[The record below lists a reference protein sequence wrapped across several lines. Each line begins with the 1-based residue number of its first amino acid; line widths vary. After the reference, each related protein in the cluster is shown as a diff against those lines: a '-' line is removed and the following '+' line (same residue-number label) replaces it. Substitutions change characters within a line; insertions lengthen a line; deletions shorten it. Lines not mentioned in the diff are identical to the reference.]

1 MNALKQV
8 KKLVLF
14 SAIGI
19 ITASCS
25 NKDSVVPE
33 PTPSTETT
41 KYVLISMS
49 ENTLN
54 KPGFATAF
62 DALPSGNIIN
72 NGSNSLQGFGFG
84 GWRPYAIGF

>member
-1 MNALKQV
+1 MNAFKQV
-8 KKLVLF
+8 RKLVIF
-14 SAIGI
+14 SVLGI
-19 ITASCS
+19 TIAGCS
-25 NKDSVVPE
+25 SKDNIVPE

-72 NGSNSLQGFGFG
+72 NGTSSLQGFGFG
-84 GWRPYAIGF
+84 RLAPLW